1 MLQSEVVGLSLF
13 DFVHFEDAPN
23 LRRSLEDSHAKL
35 LPNHS
40 ESTDDTI
47 NLTTERN
54 LKYRMCQMVTIL
66 SCEMFTED
74 CTWY

>member
-35 LPNHS
+35 LSNHS

-47 NLTTERN
+47 NLTTEPN
-54 LKYRMCQMVTIL
+54 LKLV
-66 SCEMFTED
+66 
-74 CTWY
+74 